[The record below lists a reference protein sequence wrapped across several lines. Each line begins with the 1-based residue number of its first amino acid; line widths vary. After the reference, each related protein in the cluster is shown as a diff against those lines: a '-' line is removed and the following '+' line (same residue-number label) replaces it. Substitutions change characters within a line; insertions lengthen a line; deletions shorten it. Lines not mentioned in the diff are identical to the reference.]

1 MNWINRFFLTILLAP
16 KGFYRKLDV
25 DLNQLTSILK
35 YKLIMDDRRPN
46 SIHLTQKRKQE
57 KPIQLATLGTML
69 YSMVI
74 GALFLVGFALGKDDG
89 TKFTI
94 YYSMYIFILISILIA
109 DFTSVLIDVRD
120 NLIILPKPVND
131 KTFVLAR
138 LLHIVIHVS
147 KMVIPMTLPGLIL
160 IIVMYG
166 ARGVI
171 PFLLLVPL
179 ITLLTIFLINAIYIL
194 ILKLTTPEKFKTII
208 SYFQIFFGIF
218 IYASYQLVPRLVD
231 KSVLTGYSINTFSFA
246 WLIPPYWFARSWEYL
261 YTGQITS
268 PLIIY
273 FLTSLIIPVLSIIL
287 VIRYFAPS
295 FNQKLS
301 MISGSEGNSMSS
313 STKQIHNTTS
323 GYLNILSQ
331 WFSEKGAERM
341 SFLQTWKITS
351 RSRDFKMKV
360 YPGIGYLI
368 VYIFIMFINNR
379 KFSIANIQ
387 DQSKNS
393 SKFLFLGIIYFSS
406 LVLIM
411 AMYQLIY
418 SEKYKASWIYYVTP
432 ITHPGKLISGAIKS
446 IILKFYIPIVF
457 CITIAGVW
465 VIGIAILPNLLL
477 GLCNQLLITTFL
489 AYLTIKQLPFS
500 AQQSAQSKGSNF
512 IRGLVSMLIP
522 VMVAFGHFMVYGN
535 LLLIGVFLLLSAGAS
550 WLMMDA
556 LKNKG
561 WSQLQ
566 QQVYEG

>member
-1 MNWINRFFLTILLAP
+1 MNIINRILLAILLLP
-16 KGFYRKLDV
+16 KRFYRNLGVNLD
-25 DLNQLTSILK
+25 QLQVILK

-46 SIHLTQKRKQE
+46 SIHQTQKKKQQ
-57 KPIQLATLGTML
+57 KPIRLATVGTML
-69 YSMVI
+69 YSMI
-74 GALFLVGFALGKDDG
+74 LGLFFLVGFALGKDDS

-94 YYSMYIFILISILIA
+94 YYSMYIFILVSILIA

-120 NLIILPKPVND
+120 NLIILPKPIND

-147 KMVIPMTLPGLIL
+147 KMVIPMTLPGMIL
-160 IIVMYG
+160 VVILYG
-166 ARGVI
+166 LRGI
-171 PFLLLVPL
+171 LPFLLLVPL
-179 ITLLTIFLINAIYIL
+179 ITLLTIFLINALYIL
-194 ILKLTTPEKFKTII
+194 ILKITTPEKFKSII

-231 KSVLTGYSINTFSFA
+231 KSVLTGYSITSFPVA
-246 WLIPPYWFARSWEYL
+246 WILPPYWFARSWEYL
-261 YTGQITS
+261 YTGRISS
-268 PLIIY
+268 PLFIYCII
-273 FLTSLIIPVLSIIL
+273 SIVVPAISIWA
-287 VIRYFAPS
+287 VIKYFAPS

-301 MISGSEGNSMSS
+301 MISGSEGMIAPRSGG
-313 STKQIHNTTS
+313 KIKNTTS
-323 GYLNILSQ
+323 GYLRMLSR

-351 RSRDFKMKV
+351 RSRDFKLKV
-360 YPGIGYLI
+360 YPGIGYLV
-368 VYIFIMFINNR
+368 VYIFLMFINNR
-379 KFSIANIQ
+379 KFSLSRIQ
-387 DQSKNS
+387 DQTQNTG
-393 SKFLFLGIIYFSS
+393 KFLFLGIIYFSS

-411 AMYQLIY
+411 AMYQLVY
-418 SEKYKASWIYYVTP
+418 SDKYKASWIYYVTP
-432 ITHPGKLISGAIKS
+432 VAHPGKLISGAIKS
-446 IILKFYIPIVF
+446 IILKFYIPIVG

-500 AQQSAQSKGSNF
+500 SQQSGQAKGGNM

-522 VMVAFGHFMVYGN
+522 AGVAIGHFMVYGN
-535 LLLIGVFLLLSAGAS
+535 LPLISLFLVLSVTAS

-561 WSQLQ
+561 WEKLQ
-566 QQVYEG
+566 ISDYEG